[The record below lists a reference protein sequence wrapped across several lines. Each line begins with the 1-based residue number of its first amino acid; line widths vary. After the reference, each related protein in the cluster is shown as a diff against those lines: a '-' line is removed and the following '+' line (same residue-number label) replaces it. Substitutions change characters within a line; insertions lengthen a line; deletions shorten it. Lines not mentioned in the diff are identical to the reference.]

1 LTDLFAF
8 HGIGQSR
15 SLIAHVTNP
24 VDAGMTRAI
33 HARKKYQGAS
43 RKTESRGRLIF
54 AQFIRAMNSY

>member
-1 LTDLFAF
+1 M
-8 HGIGQSR
+8 
-15 SLIAHVTNP
+15 
-24 VDAGMTRAI
+24 DAGMTRAI